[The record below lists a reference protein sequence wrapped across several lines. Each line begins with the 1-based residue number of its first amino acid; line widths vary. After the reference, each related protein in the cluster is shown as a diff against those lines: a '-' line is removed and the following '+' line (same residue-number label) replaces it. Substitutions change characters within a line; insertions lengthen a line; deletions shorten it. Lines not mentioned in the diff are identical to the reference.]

1 MKKKKELKVID
12 ILNKTVR
19 EMWSIYIND
28 NDESYAGFTKLK
40 NDIVLLK
47 NIGEKEYYISLYIH
61 IAIKFEKIIN
71 KIMQKN

>member
-1 MKKKKELKVID
+1 VIN

-19 EMWSIYIND
+19 EMWLIYIND

-47 NIGEKEYYISLYIH
+47 NIGETENYIILYIH
-61 IAIKFEKIIN
+61 ISKKFKRIIN
-71 KIMQKN
+71 KIIPK